1 MKADDQLDQIRV
13 HGLVLQCIVGIHAH
27 ERVNEQPLCINLT
40 LGLDTRD
47 AARTGKISRT
57 VHYGDV
63 AEQVSLLL
71 RFRRYRLL
79 EAAAEEIAWMLL
91 CVHPR
96 LEWAKVRVEKPQ
108 ALAGLAAAASLSIT
122 RSRRD
127 LADAERS
134 SPPNHGV
141 GGVVQHRVVMREA
154 ELSVLALEPHQRWE
168 QPQQSRRLTWVLGGS
183 VCVGERMFVAGQ
195 HWCDEGNAALPTPNA
210 GDEPTRVFFCYTNKD
225 IG

>member
-1 MKADDQLDQIRV
+1 MKADHQLDEIRV
-13 HGLVLQCIVGIHAH
+13 HGLVLQCIVGTLPH
-27 ERVNEQPLCINLT
+27 ERVNEQPLCIHLT

-47 AARTGKISRT
+47 AARSGKISRT

-91 CVHPR
+91 SVHPR
-96 LEWAKVRVEKPQ
+96 LEWVKVRVEKPQ
-108 ALAGLAAAASLSIT
+108 ALAGLAAAASLTLT
-122 RSRRD
+122 RTRQD
-127 LADAERS
+127 LADAERA

-141 GGVVQHRVVMREA
+141 GVTAQHRVAMREA
-154 ELSVLALEPHQRWE
+154 TLSVLALEPNQRWE
-168 QPQQSRRLTWVLGGS
+168 PPQQSRRLMWVLGGS
-183 VCVGERMFVAGQ
+183 VCAGELVLVAGQ
-195 HWCDEGNAALPTPNA
+195 HWCDEGSSDVTTPRA
-210 GDEPTRVFFCYTNKD
+210 GNEPTRVFFCYTNKD